1 MSDGEARE
9 GARGRPKERIE
20 TGEMRAVGREDGGV
34 QKGKASPEKGRTAG
48 RNLTIFKSLVLTV
61 LVVITFYGMLN
72 RGLVGVE
79 RWLPVAAAI
88 LGVVFITLF
97 VADYFADVPRI
108 AWILVGL
115 LVVLVAVKGLSLT
128 WSIGRT
134 ETVQEL
140 LRSSVYLAA
149 FALAA
154 ASLSSWRL
162 VGPFI
167 DGMNLTAG
175 AVAGYGVLQKVNPVE
190 YPSNSTDGIRVGSTL
205 EYANTVAV
213 VLGMGIALG
222 LARMTKLQ
230 NPAVRG
236 LYAALIL
243 VFGAILYLTFSRG
256 GMLSLAAGLVMLFAV
271 SGRRLEMFGSLLL
284 VSGPLVWLVWRVQG
298 LDTFFEYVSEEAPR
312 TADGATFRNYLI
324 VAAIQAFLLQT
335 IYAFLVERYELAPAL
350 RRSLGV
356 AAAVAVLVGAGALG
370 FVVYGG
376 QQGSDELV
384 GVFSRKVEDT
394 DDVRDRLT
402 SLSSN
407 SRSTYWRVAWE
418 EWKEHPLTGTG
429 AGTFQYTWL
438 EDRPRFGGV
447 KQVHNVYLEQGTETG
462 IVAFLA
468 LGGFA
473 ALLVG
478 YAAWATW
485 RTRSDEF
492 GERRVLLAGLTAAAT
507 VYLVSSALEWHWYIP
522 PSTIYFFILAGV
534 TVRLAARPEGPLS
547 NGYQGEQLRGRAGGD

>member
-20 TGEMRAVGREDGGV
+20 TGEMRVIRPEDRGG
-34 QKGKASPEKGRTAG
+34 QNGKASLEKGRTAG
-48 RNLTIFKSLVLTV
+48 RNLTIFKSLVLAV
-61 LVVITFYGMLN
+61 LVIITFYGMLN
-72 RGLVGVE
+72 RGLVGAE

-88 LGVVFITLF
+88 LGLVFITLF

-108 AWILVGL
+108 AWVLVGL
-115 LVVLVAVKGLSLT
+115 LVVLVVVKGLSLT
-128 WSIGRT
+128 WSIGRA

-140 LRSSVYLAA
+140 LRSSVYLAV

-162 VGPFI
+162 VGPFV

-222 LARMTKLQ
+222 LGRMNGLR
-230 NPAVRG
+230 NPLVRG

-256 GMLSLAAGLVMLFAV
+256 GMLSLAAGLVVLFAV

-284 VSGPLVWLVWRVQG
+284 VSGPLAWLVWRVQG
-298 LDTFFEYVSEEAPR
+298 LDTFFDYVSGEAPR
-312 TADGATFRNYLI
+312 AADGVTFRNYLI
-324 VAAIQAFLLQT
+324 VAAIQAFLLQV
-335 IYAFLVERYELAPAL
+335 IYAFLVGRYELAPTL
-350 RRSLGV
+350 RRSLGI
-356 AAAVAVLVGAGALG
+356 AAVVAVLVGTGVLG
-370 FVVYGG
+370 FVLYGG
-376 QQGSDELV
+376 QQGSDELL
-384 GVFSRKVEDT
+384 GAFSRKVEDT

-407 SRSTYWRVAWE
+407 SRSNYWRVAWE

-438 EDRPRFGGV
+438 ENRPGFGGV

-473 ALLVG
+473 TLLLG
-478 YAAWATW
+478 YTAWATW
-485 RTRSDEF
+485 RTES
-492 GERRVLLAGLTAAAT
+492 GERRVLLAGLTAAVT

-547 NGYQGEQLRGRAGGD
+547 NGYGGEELGDRAGGD

>member
-1 MSDGEARE
+1 MSDE
-9 GARGRPKERIE
+9 GGRGRPKARIE
-20 TGEMRAVGREDGGV
+20 TGEMRAIGRDRGERSGETLP
-34 QKGKASPEKGRTAG
+34 QKGRTAG
-48 RNLTIFKSLVLTV
+48 RSMTIFKSLVLAI
-61 LVVITFYGMLN
+61 LILITLYGMLN

-88 LGVVFITLF
+88 LGLVFIVTLL
-97 VADYFADVPRI
+97 AAGYFAGMPRI
-108 AWILVGL
+108 AWVLVCL

-128 WSIGRT
+128 WSISRT

-140 LRSSVYLAA
+140 LRSSMYLAV

-167 DGMNLTAG
+167 DGMNLIAG
-175 AVAGYGVLQKVNPVE
+175 AVAGYGVLQKVKPVE
-190 YPSNSTDGIRVGSTL
+190 YPSNTTDGIRVGSTL

-222 LARMTKLQ
+222 LARMTQLR
-230 NPAVRG
+230 NPVVRG

-256 GMLSLAAGLVMLFAV
+256 GMLSLAAGLVVLFAV

-284 VSGPLVWLVWRVQG
+284 ITGPLVLMVWQVQG
-298 LDTFFEYVSEEAPR
+298 LDTFFDYVSNESLRA
-312 TADGATFRNYLI
+312 ADGTAFRNYLV
-324 VAAIQAFLLQT
+324 VAVIQAFLLQT
-335 IYAFLVERYELAPAL
+335 IYAFLVVRYELAPTL
-350 RRSLGV
+350 RRFLGI
-356 AAAVAVLVGAGALG
+356 AALVAVLAGTGALG
-370 FVVYGG
+370 YIVFEE
-376 QQGSDELV
+376 QQGSNEVL
-384 GVFSRKVEDT
+384 GAFSRKVENT
-394 DDVRDRLT
+394 EDVRDRLT

-438 EDRPRFGGV
+438 ENRPGFGGV

-462 IVAFLA
+462 VVAFFA
-468 LGGFA
+468 LVGFA
-473 ALLVG
+473 ALLLG
-478 YAAWATW
+478 YAAWAAW
-485 RTRSDEF
+485 RTTSGEA
-492 GERRVLLAGLTAAAT
+492 GERKVLLAGLTAAVA
-507 VYLVSSALEWHWYIP
+507 VYLVSSGLEWHWYIP
-522 PSTIYFFILAGV
+522 PSTLYFFILAGV
-534 TVRLAARPEGPLS
+534 TIRLAARAERNSPDGAPE
-547 NGYQGEQLRGRAGGD
+547 

>member
-1 MSDGEARE
+1 
-9 GARGRPKERIE
+9 
-20 TGEMRAVGREDGGV
+20 MRAVGRVDSGG
-34 QKGKASPEKGRTAG
+34 QNGKASPEKGRTAG
-48 RNLTIFKSLVLTV
+48 RNLTIFKSLVLAV

-72 RGLVGVE
+72 RGLAGVE

-88 LGVVFITLF
+88 LGLVFITLF
-97 VADYFADVPRI
+97 VPDYFADVPRI
-108 AWILVGL
+108 AWVLVGL

-140 LRSSVYLAA
+140 LRSSVYLAV

-162 VGPFI
+162 VGPI
-167 DGMNLTAG
+167 VDGMNLMAG

-222 LARMTKLQ
+222 LGRMTQLR

-236 LYAALIL
+236 LYSALIL

-256 GMLSLAAGLVMLFAV
+256 GMLSLAAGLVVLFAV

-284 VSGPLVWLVWRVQG
+284 ISGPLAWLVWRVQG

-312 TADGATFRNYLI
+312 AADGATFRNYLI
-324 VAAIQAFLLQT
+324 IAAIQAFLLQT
-335 IYAFLVERYELAPAL
+335 IYAFLVRRYELAPTL

-356 AAAVAVLVGAGALG
+356 AAAVVVLVGAGALG

-376 QQGSDELV
+376 QQGSDELL
-384 GVFSRKVEDT
+384 GTFSRKVEDT
-394 DDVRDRLT
+394 DDVRNRLT

-418 EWKEHPLTGTG
+418 EWKEYPLMGTG

-438 EDRPRFGGV
+438 ENRPRFGGV

-473 ALLVG
+473 ALLLG
-478 YAAWATW
+478 YAAWAAW
-485 RTRSDEF
+485 RMRSGEA

-534 TVRLAARPEGPLS
+534 TIRLAARPEGPLS
-547 NGYQGEQLRGRAGGD
+547 NGYQREELRGRAGGD

>member
-1 MSDGEARE
+1 MSDGGGRE
-9 GARGRPKERIE
+9 EARGRPKERIE
-20 TGEMRAVGREDGGV
+20 TGEMRAIRREDRGG
-34 QKGKASPEKGRTAG
+34 QNGKTSPEKGRTAG

-79 RWLPVAAAI
+79 RWLPVVAAI
-88 LGVVFITLF
+88 LGLVFITLF

-108 AWILVGL
+108 AWVLVGL

-162 VGPFI
+162 VGPFV

-190 YPSNSTDGIRVGSTL
+190 YSSNTRDGVRVGSTL

-222 LARMTKLQ
+222 LGRMTQLR
-230 NPAVRG
+230 NPLARG

-256 GMLSLAAGLVMLFAV
+256 GMFSLAAGLVVLFAV

-284 VSGPLVWLVWRVQG
+284 VTGPLVWLVWQVQG
-298 LDTFFEYVSEEAPR
+298 LETFFTYFSEEAPR
-312 TADGATFRNYLI
+312 AADGLAFRNYLVI
-324 VAAIQAFLLQT
+324 AVVQAFLLQT
-335 IYAFLVERYELAPAL
+335 IYAFLVGRYELAPAL
-350 RRSLGV
+350 HRSLGV
-356 AAAVAVLVGAGALG
+356 AAVIVVLVGAGLSGFLVFGDGQGADEAL
-370 FVVYGG
+370 
-376 QQGSDELV
+376 

-394 DDVRDRLT
+394 EDVRDRLT

-407 SRSTYWRVAWE
+407 SRSIYWGVAWE
-418 EWKEHPLTGTG
+418 EWKERPLTGTG
-429 AGTFQYTWL
+429 AGTFQYSWL
-438 EDRPRFGGV
+438 ENRPNFSGV

-468 LGGFA
+468 LAGFA
-473 ALLVG
+473 ALLLG
-478 YAAWATW
+478 YAAWATL
-485 RTRSDEF
+485 RAA
-492 GERRVLLAGLTAAAT
+492 GERKVLLAGLTAAVA

-534 TVRLAARPEGPLS
+534 TIRLAARAKPTSPDDGTTE
-547 NGYQGEQLRGRAGGD
+547 

>member
-1 MSDGEARE
+1 
-9 GARGRPKERIE
+9 
-20 TGEMRAVGREDGGV
+20 MRAVGREDSRGQNGN
-34 QKGKASPEKGRTAG
+34 ASPEKGRTAG
-48 RNLTIFKSLVLTV
+48 RNLTIFKSLVLAV

-88 LGVVFITLF
+88 LGLVFITLF

-108 AWILVGL
+108 AWVLVGL

-162 VGPFI
+162 LGPFV

-175 AVAGYGVLQKVNPVE
+175 VVAGYGVLQKVNPVE

-222 LARMTKLQ
+222 LSRMTQLR
-230 NPAVRG
+230 NPVVRG

-256 GMLSLAAGLVMLFAV
+256 GMLSLAAGLVVLFAV

-284 VSGPLVWLVWRVQG
+284 IVGPLGWLVWRVQG

-312 TADGATFRNYLI
+312 AADGATFRNYLI
-324 VAAIQAFLLQT
+324 VAAIQAFLLQAV
-335 IYAFLVERYELAPAL
+335 YVFLVGRYELAPIL

-356 AAAVAVLVGAGALG
+356 AAAVVVLVGAGAFA

-376 QQGSDELV
+376 QQGSDELL
-384 GVFSRKVEDT
+384 GAFSRKVEDT

-407 SRSTYWRVAWE
+407 SRSNYWRVAWE

-438 EDRPRFGGV
+438 ENRPGFGGV

-473 ALLVG
+473 ALLIG
-478 YAAWATW
+478 YAARATW
-485 RTRSDEF
+485 QTRSDEF

-534 TVRLAARPEGPLS
+534 TIRLAARPEGPLS
-547 NGYQGEQLRGRAGGD
+547 NRYQGEELRGRASGD

>member
-1 MSDGEARE
+1 MSDGGGRE
-9 GARGRPKERIE
+9 EARGRPKERIE
-20 TGEMRAVGREDGGV
+20 TGEMRAIRREDRGG
-34 QKGKASPEKGRTAG
+34 QNGKTSPEKGRTAG

-79 RWLPVAAAI
+79 RWLPVVAAI
-88 LGVVFITLF
+88 LGLVFITLF

-108 AWILVGL
+108 AWVLVGL

-162 VGPFI
+162 VGPFV

-190 YPSNSTDGIRVGSTL
+190 YSSNTRDGVRVGSTL

-213 VLGMGIALG
+213 VLGIGIALG
-222 LARMTKLQ
+222 LGRMTQLR
-230 NPAVRG
+230 NPLARG

-256 GMLSLAAGLVMLFAV
+256 GMFSLAAGLVVLFAV

-284 VSGPLVWLVWRVQG
+284 VTGPLVWLVWQVQG
-298 LDTFFEYVSEEAPR
+298 LETFFTYFSEEAPR
-312 TADGATFRNYLI
+312 AADGLAFRNYLVI
-324 VAAIQAFLLQT
+324 AVVQAFLLQT
-335 IYAFLVERYELAPAL
+335 IYAFLVGRYELAPAL
-350 RRSLGV
+350 HRSLGV
-356 AAAVAVLVGAGALG
+356 AAVIVVLVGAGLSGFLVFGDGQGADEAL
-370 FVVYGG
+370 
-376 QQGSDELV
+376 

-394 DDVRDRLT
+394 EDVRDRLT

-407 SRSTYWRVAWE
+407 SRSIYWGVAWE
-418 EWKEHPLTGTG
+418 EWKERPLTGTG
-429 AGTFQYTWL
+429 AGTFQYSWL
-438 EDRPRFGGV
+438 ENRPNFSGV

-468 LGGFA
+468 LAGFA
-473 ALLVG
+473 ALLLG
-478 YAAWATW
+478 YAAWATL
-485 RTRSDEF
+485 RAA
-492 GERRVLLAGLTAAAT
+492 GERKVLLAGLTAAVA

-534 TVRLAARPEGPLS
+534 TIRLAARAKPTSPDDGTTE
-547 NGYQGEQLRGRAGGD
+547 

>member
-1 MSDGEARE
+1 MSDGGGRE
-9 GARGRPKERIE
+9 EARGRPKERIE
-20 TGEMRAVGREDGGV
+20 TGEMRAIRREDRGG
-34 QKGKASPEKGRTAG
+34 QNGKTSPEKGRTAG

-79 RWLPVAAAI
+79 RWLPVVAAI
-88 LGVVFITLF
+88 LGLVFITLF

-108 AWILVGL
+108 AWVLVGL

-162 VGPFI
+162 VGPFV

-190 YPSNSTDGIRVGSTL
+190 YSSNTRDGVRVGSTL

-213 VLGMGIALG
+213 VLGIGIALG
-222 LARMTKLQ
+222 LGRMTQLR
-230 NPAVRG
+230 NPLARG

-256 GMLSLAAGLVMLFAV
+256 GMFSLAAGLVVLFAV

-284 VSGPLVWLVWRVQG
+284 VTGPLVWLVWQVQG
-298 LDTFFEYVSEEAPR
+298 LETFFTYFSEEAPR
-312 TADGATFRNYLI
+312 AADGLAFRNYLVI
-324 VAAIQAFLLQT
+324 AVVQAFLLQT
-335 IYAFLVERYELAPAL
+335 IYAFLVGRYELAPAL
-350 RRSLGV
+350 HRSLGV
-356 AAAVAVLVGAGALG
+356 AAVIVVLVGAGLSGFLVFGDGQGADEAL
-370 FVVYGG
+370 
-376 QQGSDELV
+376 

-394 DDVRDRLT
+394 EDVRDRLT

-407 SRSTYWRVAWE
+407 SRSIYWGVAWE
-418 EWKEHPLTGTG
+418 EWKERPLTGTG
-429 AGTFQYTWL
+429 AGTFQYSWL
-438 EDRPRFGGV
+438 ENRPNFSGV

-468 LGGFA
+468 LAGFA
-473 ALLVG
+473 ALLLG
-478 YAAWATW
+478 YAAWATL
-485 RTRSDEF
+485 RAA
-492 GERRVLLAGLTAAAT
+492 GERKVLLAGLTAAVA

-534 TVRLAARPEGPLS
+534 TIRLAAPAKPTSPDDGTTE
-547 NGYQGEQLRGRAGGD
+547 

>member
-1 MSDGEARE
+1 
-9 GARGRPKERIE
+9 
-20 TGEMRAVGREDGGV
+20 MRAVGRVDSGG
-34 QKGKASPEKGRTAG
+34 QNGKASPEKGRTAG
-48 RNLTIFKSLVLTV
+48 RNLTIFKSLVLAV

-72 RGLVGVE
+72 RGLAGVE

-88 LGVVFITLF
+88 LGLVFITLF
-97 VADYFADVPRI
+97 VADYFADMPRI
-108 AWILVGL
+108 AWVLVGL
-115 LVVLVAVKGLSLT
+115 LVALVAVKGLSLT

-162 VGPFI
+162 VGPFV

-222 LARMTKLQ
+222 LGRMTQLR

-236 LYAALIL
+236 MYAALIL
-243 VFGAILYLTFSRG
+243 IFGAILYLTFSRG
-256 GMLSLAAGLVMLFAV
+256 GMLSLAAGLVVLFAV

-284 VSGPLVWLVWRVQG
+284 ISGPLAWLVWRVQG

-312 TADGATFRNYLI
+312 AADGATFRNYLI
-324 VAAIQAFLLQT
+324 VAAIQAFLLQAV
-335 IYAFLVERYELAPAL
+335 YAFLVGRYELAPAL

-356 AAAVAVLVGAGALG
+356 AAAVIVLMGAGALG

-376 QQGSDELV
+376 QQGSDELL
-384 GVFSRKVEDT
+384 GAFSRKVEDT

-407 SRSTYWRVAWE
+407 SRSNYWRVAWE

-438 EDRPRFGGV
+438 ENRPGFGGV

-473 ALLVG
+473 ALLLG
-478 YAAWATW
+478 YAARAAW
-485 RTRSDEF
+485 RMRSGEA
-492 GERRVLLAGLTAAAT
+492 GERRVLLTGLTAAAT

-534 TVRLAARPEGPLS
+534 TIRLAARPEGPLS
-547 NGYQGEQLRGRAGGD
+547 NGYQAEEPQGRAGGD

>member
-1 MSDGEARE
+1 
-9 GARGRPKERIE
+9 
-20 TGEMRAVGREDGGV
+20 MRAVGREDLGD
-34 QKGKASPEKGRTAG
+34 QNGKASPEKGRTAG
-48 RNLTIFKSLVLTV
+48 RNLTIFKSLVLAV
-61 LVVITFYGMLN
+61 LVIITFYGMLN

-88 LGVVFITLF
+88 LGLVFITLF

-108 AWILVGL
+108 AWVLVGL

-162 VGPFI
+162 VGPFV

-213 VLGMGIALG
+213 VLGMGIMLG
-222 LARMTKLQ
+222 LGRMTQLR

-256 GMLSLAAGLVMLFAV
+256 GMLSLAAGLVVLFAV
-271 SGRRLEMFGSLLL
+271 GGRRLELFGSLLL
-284 VSGPLVWLVWRVQG
+284 ISGPLLWLVWRVQG

-312 TADGATFRNYLI
+312 AADGATFRNYLVI
-324 VAAIQAFLLQT
+324 AAVQAFLLQT
-335 IYAFLVERYELAPAL
+335 IYAFLVGRYELAPAL
-350 RRSLGV
+350 RRSLGI
-356 AAAVAVLVGAGALG
+356 AAVVAVLVGAGALG

-376 QQGSDELV
+376 QQGSDELL
-384 GVFSRKVEDT
+384 GAFSRKDEAT

-407 SRSTYWRVAWE
+407 SRSNYWRVAWE

-438 EDRPRFGGV
+438 ENRPGFGGV
-447 KQVHNVYLEQGTETG
+447 KQVHNIYLEQGTETG

-473 ALLVG
+473 ALLLG
-478 YAAWATW
+478 YAARAAW
-485 RTRSDEF
+485 RMRSGEA
-492 GERRVLLAGLTAAAT
+492 GERRVLLAGLTAAAP

-534 TVRLAARPEGPLS
+534 TIRLAARPEGPLS
-547 NGYQGEQLRGRAGGD
+547 NGYHGEELRGRAGGD

>member
-1 MSDGEARE
+1 MSDGGGRE
-9 GARGRPKERIE
+9 EARGRPKERIE
-20 TGEMRAVGREDGGV
+20 TGEMRAIRREDRGA
-34 QKGKASPEKGRTAG
+34 QNGKTSPEKGRTAG

-88 LGVVFITLF
+88 LGLVFITLF

-108 AWILVGL
+108 AWVLVGL

-162 VGPFI
+162 VGPFV

-190 YPSNSTDGIRVGSTL
+190 YSSNTRDGVRVGSTL

-222 LARMTKLQ
+222 LGRMTQLR
-230 NPAVRG
+230 NPLARG

-256 GMLSLAAGLVMLFAV
+256 GMFSLAAGLVVLFAV

-284 VSGPLVWLVWRVQG
+284 VTGPLVWLVWQVQG
-298 LDTFFEYVSEEAPR
+298 LETFFTYFSEEAPR
-312 TADGATFRNYLI
+312 AADGLAFRNYLVI
-324 VAAIQAFLLQT
+324 AVVQAFLLQT
-335 IYAFLVERYELAPAL
+335 IYAFLVGRYELAPAL
-350 RRSLGV
+350 HRSLGV
-356 AAAVAVLVGAGALG
+356 AAVIVVLVGAGLSGFLVFGDGQGADEAL
-370 FVVYGG
+370 
-376 QQGSDELV
+376 

-394 DDVRDRLT
+394 EDVRDRLT

-407 SRSTYWRVAWE
+407 SRSIYWGVAWE
-418 EWKEHPLTGTG
+418 EWKERPLTGTG
-429 AGTFQYTWL
+429 AGTFQYSWL
-438 EDRPRFGGV
+438 ENRPNFSGV

-468 LGGFA
+468 LAGFA
-473 ALLVG
+473 ALLLG
-478 YAAWATW
+478 YAAWATL
-485 RTRSDEF
+485 RAA
-492 GERRVLLAGLTAAAT
+492 GERKVLLAGLTAAVA

-534 TVRLAARPEGPLS
+534 TIRLAARAKPTLPDDGTTE
-547 NGYQGEQLRGRAGGD
+547 